1 MRYSIT
7 RLTAFMT
14 CTALGSTLGSTGHAA
29 PDVVA
34 DIAPIHSLVAQVMSG
49 VGEPYLLIPAAQ
61 DPHTKALRPSQAKE
75 LEKAEIVFWMGEDM
89 SPWLEGTLDNLA
101 GDAHKIEFL
110 HEEVTKTLP
119 FRDDAIFEDDHDDH
133 DGHDDHKEEHDDHDE
148 DHAEHKH
155 DHDDHDD
162 HKGHDDHDDHDG
174 HDDHKEEHDDH
185 DDHDEDHAEHKH
197 DHDDH
202 KDDHDE
208 HDDHKGHDDHD
219 DHKDDHD
226 DHHHHGENDPHAWL
240 DPQNAIAWL
249 ELIAEELSEHDPANA
264 ALYQENAKQGQT
276 KINAVAKSVASQ
288 LAESK
293 DKKYVVFHDA
303 YQYFAESFGVPIVGS
318 LAISDATAPSAA
330 RVTEIQ
336 LFAQENTV
344 ACAFAEPQQNTKILT
359 SIFDGTAVQVATL
372 DPLGATLDPS
382 LDLYTNL
389 LEQMARSIL
398 DCSR

>member
-119 FRDDAIFEDDHDDH
+119 FRDDAIFEDDQNDH
-133 DGHDDHKEEHDDHDE
+133 DG
-148 DHAEHKH
+148 
-155 DHDDHDD
+155 
-162 HKGHDDHDDHDG
+162 
-174 HDDHKEEHDDH
+174 
-185 DDHDEDHAEHKH
+185 
-197 DHDDH
+197 
-202 KDDHDE
+202 
-208 HDDHKGHDDHD
+208 HD

>member
-133 DGHDDHKEEHDDHDE
+133 DGHDDHKEEHDDHD
-148 DHAEHKH
+148 
-155 DHDDHDD
+155 
-162 HKGHDDHDDHDG
+162 
-174 HDDHKEEHDDH
+174 
-185 DDHDEDHAEHKH
+185 DHDEDHAEHKH

-202 KDDHDE
+202 EDDHDE